1 MKQGLEINK
10 SGRPSFLKLVVAF
23 VLQPKMNSIQ
33 LTLVISVMLVAFYN
47 NTFWAEI
54 LKIAADSQQNLFFLV
69 SIFILLVAF
78 LNLCLSLVS
87 FKYFLKP
94 SVILIL
100 FVATFAAYF
109 MKTYG
114 IMIDRSMINNVLA
127 IEVGDISE
135 LLNVK
140 MLYYLVVL
148 GVIPSF
154 LVLRSEIRYKPFV
167 RELFMISGAVLTSM
181 VVLVVVLVL
190 FYRDYIS
197 LGKNY
202 NYVRHLI
209 NPVSSIYEVISYV
222 KRTVTNGKVV
232 VRPIG
237 EDARMVQTWQ
247 ERGKKNLVILVV
259 GEAARARNF
268 SLNGYDRKTN
278 PFLEKEDILNFTNT
292 YSCGTVTT
300 TSLPC
305 MFSHFDRESFSDA
318 KGDRH
323 EGLLDVLAH
332 AGVQILWRENNSGCK
347 GVCKRVE
354 TEDMTA
360 RYGLMSLEPGMAKER
375 RLGRD
380 GQVGESEVK
389 PPMSVEPGRAK
400 ERPAALP
407 ATDLCVAGECQDMI
421 LLQGLQQYIN
431 QTSNDTFIVLHQ
443 KGSYGPG
450 YYRRSPP
457 EFKVFLPECKTN
469 QLQECRVEE
478 LVNAYDNTILYTDY
492 FLSRVIDLLKK
503 NSAQFNTAMLYL
515 SDYGESLGE
524 KNIYLHGLPYVIA
537 PDEQKHIPF
546 ILWFSNTFLEENH
559 LSKNCLQKKV
569 NDRLS
574 HDNLFHSVLGLMG
587 IKTEMYDKELDI
599 FAGCRQ

>member
-10 SGRPSFLKLVVAF
+10 HGKPSFFKRLMAF
-23 VLQPKMNSIQ
+23 FLHPKMNSIQ
-33 LTLVISVMLVAFYN
+33 LTLVISLILVTFYN
-47 NTFWAEI
+47 NAFWSEI
-54 LKIAADSQQNLFFLV
+54 LKIAADSQQNRFFLA
-69 SIFILLVAF
+69 SIFLLLAAF

-87 FKYFLKP
+87 FKYIIKP
-94 SVILIL
+94 SVIFVL
-100 FVATFAAYF
+100 FIATFAAYF

-114 IMIDRSMINNVLA
+114 IMIDRSMIKNVLA
-127 IEVGDISE
+127 IDVGDASE

-167 RELFMISGAVLTSM
+167 RELFMVLGAVLTSM
-181 VVLVVVLVL
+181 VVVVVVLVL
-190 FYRDYIS
+190 FYKDYIS

-209 NPVSSIYEVISYV
+209 NPVGSIYEVASYV
-222 KRTVTNGKVV
+222 KRTVTSGKVV

-237 EDARMVQTWQ
+237 EDARMAKTWQ

-292 YSCGTVTT
+292 YSCGTVSS
-300 TSLPC
+300 TSVPC
-305 MFSHFDRESFSDA
+305 MFSHFGRESFSDSKA
-318 KGDRH
+318 DRH
-323 EGLLDVLAH
+323 EGLLDVLSH
-332 AGVQILWRENNSGCK
+332 AGVQVLWRENNSGCK

-354 TEDMTA
+354 TEDM
-360 RYGLMSLEPGMAKER
+360 
-375 RLGRD
+375 
-380 GQVGESEVK
+380 
-389 PPMSVEPGRAK
+389 
-400 ERPAALP
+400 AALQV
-407 ATDLCVAGECQDMI
+407 ADLCASGECQDMI
-421 LLQGLQQYIN
+421 LLQGLQKYID
-431 QTSNDTFIVLHQ
+431 QTGNDTFIVLHQ
-443 KGSYGPG
+443 KGSYGPE

-457 EFKVFLPECKTN
+457 DFKTFVPECTTN
-469 QLQECRVEE
+469 QLQECRAEE

-492 FLSRVIDLLKK
+492 FLTQVIDIMKK
-503 NSAQFNTAMLYL
+503 NSDKFNVGMLYL

-524 KNIYLHGLPYVIA
+524 KNIYLHGLPYILA

-546 ILWFSNTFLEENH
+546 ILWFADSFLKGNH
-559 LSKNCLQKKV
+559 IDKSCLQKKV
-569 NDRLS
+569 DEKLS
-574 HDNLFHSVLGLMG
+574 HDNLFPSVLGLMG
-587 IKTEMYDKELDI
+587 VKTAMYDKERDI

>member
-10 SGRPSFLKLVVAF
+10 SGRPSFFRMVLAF
-23 VLQPKMNSIQ
+23 VLRPRMNSIQ
-33 LTLVISVMLVAFYN
+33 LVLVTSLILVAFYN
-47 NTFWAEI
+47 NAFWAEI
-54 LKIAADSQQNLFFLV
+54 LKIAADSQQNRFFLA
-69 SIFILLVAF
+69 SIFLLLVAF
-78 LNLCLSLVS
+78 INLSLSLVS
-87 FKYFLKP
+87 FKYILKP
-94 SVILIL
+94 AVVLIL

-114 IMIDRSMINNVLA
+114 IMIDRSMIKNILA
-127 IEVGDISE
+127 TDVGDVSE

-140 MLYYLVVL
+140 MLYSLVVF
-148 GVIPSF
+148 GVIPSL
-154 LVLRSEIRYKPFV
+154 LVLRSTIRYKPVV
-167 RELFMISGAVLTSM
+167 RELFMVLGAVLTSL
-181 VVLVVVLVL
+181 VVLVVILVF
-190 FYRDYIS
+190 FYKDYIS

-209 NPVSSIYEVISYV
+209 NPVSPIYEVASYV
-222 KRTVTNGKVV
+222 KRTVMGGKIV
-232 VRPIG
+232 VRPVG
-237 EDARMVQTWQ
+237 EDASMARTWQ

-305 MFSHFDRESFSDA
+305 MFSHFGRESFSDFKA
-318 KGDRH
+318 DRH
-323 EGLLDVLAH
+323 EGLLDVLSH
-332 AGVQILWRENNSGCK
+332 AGVQVLWRENNSGCK

-354 TEDMTA
+354 TEDVA
-360 RYGLMSLEPGMAKER
+360 GS
-375 RLGRD
+375 
-380 GQVGESEVK
+380 QV
-389 PPMSVEPGRAK
+389 A
-400 ERPAALP
+400 
-407 ATDLCVAGECQDMI
+407 DLCTAGECQDMI
-421 LLQGLQQYIN
+421 LLQGLQSHIN
-431 QTSNDTFIVLHQ
+431 QTDKDTFIVLHQ
-443 KGSYGPG
+443 KGSYGPE

-457 EFKVFLPECKTN
+457 AFKTFLPECTTN

-492 FLSRVIDLLKK
+492 VLAQVIDLLKK
-503 NSAQFNTAMLYL
+503 NSEQFNVAMLYL

-524 KNIYLHGLPYVIA
+524 NNIYLHGLPYIMA

-546 ILWFSNTFLEENH
+546 ILWLGDAFLKGNH
-559 LSKNCLQKKV
+559 IDKSCLQKKV
-569 NDRLS
+569 DEKLS
-574 HDNLFHSVLGLMG
+574 HDNLFPSVLGLMG
-587 IKTEMYDKELDI
+587 VKTAMYDKDLDI

>member
-10 SGRPSFLKLVVAF
+10 SGKLSFCKRGMAF
-23 VLQPKMNSIQ
+23 VLRPKMNSIQ
-33 LTLVISVMLVAFYN
+33 LTLVTSLILVAFYN
-47 NTFWAEI
+47 NVFWSEI
-54 LKIAADSQQNLFFLV
+54 LKIAAGSQQNQFFLA
-69 SIFILLVAF
+69 SIFLLLVAF
-78 LNLCLSLVS
+78 IKLFLSLVS
-87 FKYFLKP
+87 FKYILKP

-114 IMIDRSMINNVLA
+114 IIIDESMVKNVLA
-127 IEVGDISE
+127 INVDDFSE

-167 RELFMISGAVLTSM
+167 RELFMALGAVLTSM
-181 VVLVVVLVL
+181 VVLVVILVL
-190 FYRDYIS
+190 FYKDYIS

-202 NYVRHLI
+202 NYVRHLL
-209 NPVSSIYEVISYV
+209 NPVSPLYEVFSFAR
-222 KRTVTNGKVV
+222 RTVTNGKVV

-237 EDARMVQTWQ
+237 EDARIAKTWQ

-268 SLNGYDRKTN
+268 SLNGYERKTN
-278 PFLEKEDILNFTNT
+278 LFLEKEDVLNFTNT

-305 MFSHFDRESFSDA
+305 MFSHFGRESFSDFKA
-318 KGDRH
+318 DRH
-323 EGLLDVLAH
+323 EGLLDVLSH
-332 AGVQILWRENNSGCK
+332 AGVQVLWRENNSGCK

-354 TEDMTA
+354 TEDMA
-360 RYGLMSLEPGMAKER
+360 GL
-375 RLGRD
+375 
-380 GQVGESEVK
+380 QV
-389 PPMSVEPGRAK
+389 A
-400 ERPAALP
+400 
-407 ATDLCVAGECQDMI
+407 DLCASGECQDMI
-421 LLQGLQQYIN
+421 LLQGLQKYID
-431 QTSNDTFIVLHQ
+431 QTAKDTFIVLHQ
-443 KGSYGPG
+443 KGSYGPE

-457 EFKVFLPECKTN
+457 GFKAFVPECKTN
-469 QLQECRVEE
+469 QLQECQAEE
-478 LVNAYDNTILYTDY
+478 LLNAYDNTIVYTDY
-492 FLSRVIDLLKK
+492 FLSQVIDLLKK
-503 NSAQFNTAMLYL
+503 NSEQFNVAMLYL

-524 KNIYLHGLPYVIA
+524 KNIYLHGLPYIIA

-546 ILWFSNTFLEENH
+546 ILWFADAFLKGSH
-559 LSKNCLQKKV
+559 IDKSCLQKKV
-569 NDRLS
+569 NEELS
-574 HDNLFHSVLGLMG
+574 HDNLFPSVLGLMG
-587 IKTEMYDKELDI
+587 VKTEMYNKDLDI